1 MPKLSKRR
9 SSKQPPKEG
18 RGAKRK
24 RPAGEEAEETRNE
37 FFADSDAEAGG
48 SDAEV
53 AEADVQENAAEK
65 RLRLAK
71 GYLQQM
77 KLLQQQE
84 GGAAD
89 EEDGE
94 GAHDALGQRLKQNAM
109 EAAGYV
115 QRHIAGSLR
124 LPKLLPVSQY
134 NSSRAGRLFKCHRL
148 PVTALALSSDDAV
161 AFSVSKDGSIC
172 RLDVETEHRSMLPP
186 PTGNVSQ
193 AEASAGRAEWVAPKA
208 RSVSDRSFLTAA
220 LSSDSRY
227 LALGGADHKIYIWDT
242 RSQSYV
248 KALTGR
254 NSHRDIITGLAF
266 RENTHELFTC
276 SFDRT
281 VKLWSL
287 DEMAYV
293 DTLFGHQAE
302 VLSIDVGR
310 QERAVTT
317 GQDHTCRV
325 WKVPEESQLVFR
337 SHGMALDCC
346 KYITGT
352 EWVTGASDGSL
363 AVWSQTKKRPTSVLR
378 RAHAFPVPGPLP
390 GPSHANGGAANGT
403 AAPADAG
410 AIQAAA
416 AAPQQNPLGAGSV
429 GGDTVGWVSAVASC
443 KGTDLVASGAG
454 DGVIRLWQVAEGKHG
469 KTLEP
474 LGGLPARGF
483 TNALQIARSGRFLL
497 AGMGQEPRLGRWAR
511 DRTAK
516 NGILLHRLE
525 IDDSNTMNG
534 TH

>member
-1 MPKLSKRR
+1 MRLRDNLVPC
-9 SSKQPPKEG
+9 
-18 RGAKRK
+18 
-24 RPAGEEAEETRNE
+24 
-37 FFADSDAEAGG
+37 
-48 SDAEV
+48 
-53 AEADVQENAAEK
+53 NAAQIC
-65 RLRLAK
+65 RH
-71 GYLQQM
+71 
-77 KLLQQQE
+77 LLC
-84 GGAAD
+84 
-89 EEDGE
+89 
-94 GAHDALGQRLKQNAM
+94 
-109 EAAGYV
+109 
-115 QRHIAGSLR
+115 S
-124 LPKLLPVSQY
+124 
-134 NSSRAGRLFKCHRL
+134 RL

-378 RAHAFPVPGPLP
+378 RAHAFP
-390 GPSHANGGAANGT
+390 
-403 AAPADAG
+403 
-410 AIQAAA
+410 AAA